1 MGVTGEYMYF
11 FLAKKNY
18 FFIIFNYRLM
28 VKLSIWEREDSLDIC
43 SKISLENPALHF
55 FIVVDT
61 TAYTYL

>member
-1 MGVTGEYMYF
+1 
-11 FLAKKNY
+11 
-18 FFIIFNYRLM
+18 M

-43 SKISLENPALHF
+43 SKILLENPALHF